1 MSFFN
6 GLINRLF
13 PAKNLSSA
21 MRRAGYLKDQTGIR
35 RRYERE
41 QEPWQQHIDNT
52 RRFIV
57 ESARKV
63 ASHKSV
69 AVLGSGW
76 LLDVP
81 VDELSQMFENVYL
94 VDIVHPEPVKV
105 RARKLGNVH
114 LVEAD
119 LTGGAVQMA
128 VNARSFQQFVDNLK
142 NIKPDAELSG
152 YDFVVSVNLLN
163 QLDIIMCDYLQER
176 FCVDNQQ
183 LEPVRAMVQ
192 QRHIDSLPIEKS
204 CLITDYQQID
214 TDIDGAVT
222 ATVNLLHCK
231 LPDVGEKKEWNWLF
245 DTNQRYS
252 VKNNTTFKVMAFCF

>member
-57 ESARKV
+57 ESARK
-63 ASHKSV
+63 AANHKSV

-81 VDELSQMFENVYL
+81 VDELLQIST
-94 VDIVHPEPVKV
+94 PVI
-105 RARKLGNVH
+105 
-114 LVEAD
+114 
-119 LTGGAVQMA
+119 
-128 VNARSFQQFVDNLK
+128 F
-142 NIKPDAELSG
+142 
-152 YDFVVSVNLLN
+152 
-163 QLDIIMCDYLQER
+163 
-176 FCVDNQQ
+176 
-183 LEPVRAMVQ
+183 
-192 QRHIDSLPIEKS
+192 
-204 CLITDYQQID
+204 
-214 TDIDGAVT
+214 
-222 ATVNLLHCK
+222 
-231 LPDVGEKKEWNWLF
+231 
-245 DTNQRYS
+245 
-252 VKNNTTFKVMAFCF
+252 